1 MNRSARILSLPI
13 AAAILIGCN
22 RETAGPAPA
31 PAKVVT
37 PEPVAKLRTK
47 SRFQLKKKTQSVI
60 EAGPKVNLKSRD
72 NL

>member
-13 AAAILIGCN
+13 AAAVLIGCN
-22 RETAGPAPA
+22 SETAGPTPS

-37 PEPVAKLRTK
+37 PERVAKLQTK
-47 SRFQLKKKTQSVI
+47 SRFQLKKRSQSVI